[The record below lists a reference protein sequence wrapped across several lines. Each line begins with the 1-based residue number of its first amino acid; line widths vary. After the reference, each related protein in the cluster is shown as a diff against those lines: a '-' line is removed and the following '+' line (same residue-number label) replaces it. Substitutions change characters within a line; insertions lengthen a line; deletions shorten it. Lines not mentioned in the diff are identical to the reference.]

1 MALERIPLFPLEVVL
16 LPGTPLP
23 LHIFEPRYRLMV
35 KHCLEHHS
43 LFGVVLAR
51 SESIAEVG
59 CGAEIVEIVKKYD
72 DGRMDI
78 LTIGRAPFRV
88 SEVFRDQPYL
98 EGAVEFLEE
107 DTSDGPLAT
116 RRNLQEL
123 YEKCHKLIYGSE
135 SKPTEMT
142 EGYSLTF
149 QIATELPLDLDYK
162 QELLE
167 IRAESARQERLLER
181 LNQWLPKLAH
191 VERVRAKAVG
201 NGHGF
206 Q

>member
-1 MALERIPLFPLEVVL
+1 GLMDIPTRGRVPVRFCEVV
-16 LPGTPLP
+16 
-23 LHIFEPRYRLMV
+23 RY
-35 KHCLEHHS
+35 
-43 LFGVVLAR
+43 
-51 SESIAEVG
+51 
-59 CGAEIVEIVKKYD
+59 
-72 DGRMDI
+72 
-78 LTIGRAPFRV
+78 
-88 SEVFRDQPYL
+88 QPNL
-98 EGAVEFLEE
+98 EGAGEFLEE
-107 DTSDGPLAT
+107 NTSYGPLAT

-123 YEKCHKLIYGSE
+123 YDKCHKLIYGSE

-181 LNQWLPKLAH
+181 LNQWLPTLAH
-191 VERVRAKAVG
+191 VERARAKAVG
-201 NGHGF
+201 NGHGS

>member
-1 MALERIPLFPLEVVL
+1 
-16 LPGTPLP
+16 
-23 LHIFEPRYRLMV
+23 MV

-59 CGAEIVEIVKKYD
+59 CSAEIVEIVKKYD

-78 LTIGRAPFRV
+78 LTIGRVPFRV

-116 RRNLQEL
+116 RRTPPER
-123 YEKCHKLIYGSE
+123 YETCHPAIY
-135 SKPTEMT
+135 
-142 EGYSLTF
+142 
-149 QIATELPLDLDYK
+149 AC
-162 QELLE
+162 
-167 IRAESARQERLLER
+167 
-181 LNQWLPKLAH
+181 
-191 VERVRAKAVG
+191 
-201 NGHGF
+201 
-206 Q
+206 